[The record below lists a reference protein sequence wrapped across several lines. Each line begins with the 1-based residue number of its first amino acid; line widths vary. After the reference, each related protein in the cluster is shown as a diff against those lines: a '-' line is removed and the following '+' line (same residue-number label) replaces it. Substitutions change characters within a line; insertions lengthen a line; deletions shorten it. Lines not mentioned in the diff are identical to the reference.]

1 MEQKNRLLLTLLV
14 IALIVGAMFT
24 SFGRG
29 LFALHTPQI
38 TLPDT
43 SSSQPNSSAA
53 SSADQSYLRLEVTPE
68 TVQSP
73 QPHGQLLP
81 RTDRRALLVQRL
93 LLHQYTGLD

>member
-43 SSSQPNSSAA
+43 SSAQPNSSAA
-53 SSADQSYLRLEVTPE
+53 GLDRAGLEIRVPMRNSRVVPSARSKVI
-68 TVQSP
+68 
-73 QPHGQLLP
+73 LLP
-81 RTDRRALLVQRL
+81 
-93 LLHQYTGLD
+93 